1 MTSDQPERGTTF
13 LHETMPFTRL
23 LGLEVQEDSAERVV
37 LQAEWKPE
45 LCTAQGIMHGGFI
58 MAAVDSA
65 GALCAFN
72 NLPSGAVGTTTIE
85 SKTNFI
91 GAVRAG
97 SVIITATPVHVGSST
112 IVVQTDTTDD
122 RGRLVTRSIQTQAVL
137 LPR

>member
-1 MTSDQPERGTTF
+1 MTTDDQGRGTPF
-13 LHETMPFTRL
+13 LHDTMPFTRL
-23 LGLEVQEDSAERVV
+23 LGLEVEVDSAERVA
-37 LQAEWKPE
+37 LRAEWRPE
-45 LCTAQGIMHGGFI
+45 LCTAQGILHGGFL

-72 NLPSGAVGTTTIE
+72 NLPAGAAGTTTIE

-97 SVIITATPVHVGSST
+97 SVTITATPVHVGSST

-122 RGRLVTRSIQTQAVL
+122 RGRLITRSMQTQAVL
-137 LPR
+137 TPR

>member
-1 MTSDQPERGTTF
+1 MTSDSPGRGTPF
-13 LHETMPFTRL
+13 LHDTMPFTRL
-23 LGLEVQEDSAERVV
+23 LGLEVQEESAERVV
-37 LQAEWKPE
+37 LRAEWKPE
-45 LCTAQGIMHGGFI
+45 LCTAQGILHGGFL

-72 NLPSGAVGTTTIE
+72 NLPATAAGTTTIE

-97 SVIITATPVHVGSST
+97 SVIITATPVHAGSTT

-122 RGRLVTRSIQTQAVL
+122 RGRLITRSIQTQAVL
-137 LPR
+137 QPR